1 MQFTSANGEIAI
13 NSTLKVSESATA
25 GGKVSAAGGTSGLTS
40 NKTTGTVTLRSAGGA
55 ILVNGGRLT
64 ADRGTIDVRNP
75 GAAGLVQLNA
85 ALLAADVIKAG
96 ALGTDGQ
103 CEHQRQPH
111 PHRRPD
117 RANRR
122 RRPGAEPRPDERAY
136 RQRPIWRGR
145 GRRKIPEFRH
155 DRTPFR
161 RAAVLGVFFHAET
174 AARVALT
181 IFSVHR
187 LTAPGGPLVS
197 RLARPATHVKHHKPT
212 HECGVFAV
220 FGHPN
225 AAVLTYYGLFALQH
239 RGQESAG
246 IVTADG
252 PNTPF
257 NRHVAMGLVSQVFNP
272 PDLERL
278 KGTRAI
284 GHVRYS
290 TTGSSNLTNA
300 QPLMVDCARG
310 QLAIGHNGNLVNAAV
325 LRDELEQQGSIF
337 QTTVDSEIILHLL
350 AQPRDSNGV
359 LAALR
364 KIQGA
369 FSLVMMGEQQI
380 IGVRDPFGF
389 RPLSLGMLEGAY
401 VLSSET
407 CAFDLIHAEFIR
419 DIEPGEV
426 VIIDKNG
433 IRSEFPFKAE
443 KRAFCM
449 FEYVYFARP
458 DSIIN
463 DINVAR
469 VRTAMGRELARLHPV
484 EADLVVPVPDSG
496 NYAALGFAEELGIPY
511 NHAFVRNHYI
521 GRTFLQPTQF
531 IRDFNVRVKLNL
543 IKEAVAGKR
552 VVVVDDS
559 IVRGTTARARVV
571 NLREAGAKEVHMRIS
586 CPPHKHACHY
596 GIDFPDPEKLL
607 ANQCTLEQIR
617 DYLGADSIGYLDV
630 DGMVRATGQEEKNFC
645 LACFNADYPVPV
657 DPTLDKFIMERRQ
670 GRKDLLGDDDQ
681 PELFDKVF

>member
-1 MQFTSANGEIAI
+1 MT
-13 NSTLKVSESATA
+13 
-25 GGKVSAAGGTSGLTS
+25 
-40 NKTTGTVTLRSAGGA
+40 
-55 ILVNGGRLT
+55 
-64 ADRGTIDVRNP
+64 
-75 GAAGLVQLNA
+75 
-85 ALLAADVIKAG
+85 
-96 ALGTDGQ
+96 
-103 CEHQRQPH
+103 
-111 PHRRPD
+111 
-117 RANRR
+117 
-122 RRPGAEPRPDERAY
+122 
-136 RQRPIWRGR
+136 
-145 GRRKIPEFRH
+145 
-155 DRTPFR
+155 
-161 RAAVLGVFFHAET
+161 
-174 AARVALT
+174 
-181 IFSVHR
+181 
-187 LTAPGGPLVS
+187 
-197 RLARPATHVKHHKPT
+197 HHKPS

-220 FGHPN
+220 FGHQN

-246 IVTADG
+246 IVTAAG

-257 NRHVAMGLVSQVFNP
+257 QRHVAMGLVSQVFSAA
-272 PDLERL
+272 DLERL

-290 TTGSSNLTNA
+290 TTGSSNLVNA
-300 QPLMVDCARG
+300 QPLTFSTGRG
-310 QLAIGHNGNLVNAAV
+310 QIAIGHNGNLTNAGL
-325 LRDELEQQGSIF
+325 LRDELEQRGSIF

-350 AQPRDSNGV
+350 AQPSGSNSV

-364 KIQGA
+364 RIQGA
-369 FSLVMMGEQQI
+369 YSLVMMSEREL

-389 RPLSLGMLEGAY
+389 RPLALGKLDGAW

-407 CAFDLIHAEFIR
+407 CAFDLIHAEFVR
-419 DIEPGEV
+419 ELEPGEV
-426 VIIDKNG
+426 VIIDENG
-433 IRSEFPFKAE
+433 LRSEFPFNRE

-458 DSIIN
+458 DSIIDN
-463 DINVAR
+463 INVAK

-484 EADLVVPVPDSG
+484 DADLVVPVPDSG
-496 NYAALGFAEELGIPY
+496 NYAALGFAEELGIAY

-521 GRTFLQPTQF
+521 GRTFLQPTQL

-596 GIDFPDPEKLL
+596 GIDFPDPEKLI
-607 ANQCTLEQIR
+607 ANQHTLDQIR

-630 DGMVRATGQEEKNFC
+630 EGMVKATGQEEKNFC
-645 LACFNADYPVPV
+645 LACFNGDYPVPV
-657 DPTLDKFIMERRQ
+657 DASVDKFIMERRKQ
-670 GRKDLLGDDDQ
+670 RANLLAEQDGNPDLFRDIA
-681 PELFDKVF
+681 PTT